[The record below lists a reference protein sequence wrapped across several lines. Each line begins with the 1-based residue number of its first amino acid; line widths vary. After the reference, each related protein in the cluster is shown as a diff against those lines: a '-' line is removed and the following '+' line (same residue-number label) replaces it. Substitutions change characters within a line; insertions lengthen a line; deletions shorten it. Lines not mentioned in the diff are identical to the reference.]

1 MRDKD
6 RLIRAFGK
14 LNMHV
19 TDGIVR
25 ESVSS
30 GGSKPAIPSRHAVV
44 LLCGSDISLTT
55 AFEGLRKMA
64 EENWQ
69 FTAVLS
75 KSAESLLSIDSIK
88 SGFSP
93 KQILK
98 ESDCIDVKR
107 VIDTMDALILPNMTQ
122 NTLAKL
128 SVGIQDELTALITWQ
143 ALVSNKPVAIN
154 TDSVFK
160 GWFDIES
167 NRAMKRV
174 MQNHVAVLKSYGAKL
189 ADKHDYLEILCGS
202 TNGPK
207 VGSMQRAQIGTK
219 SDAKSGAQ
227 KPIQNRIQKNVQYQR
242 QSLKQSLS
250 ITDIADKK
258 LLTEKDIKA
267 LEGVTEIKI
276 GKGQILTPLG
286 RDAAISRGIRIIYQ
300 RQ

>member
-14 LNMHV
+14 LNMQV

-30 GGSKPAIPSRHAVV
+30 GVTTVNAPSRHAVV
-44 LLCGSDISLTT
+44 LLCGSDISLTS

-64 EENWQ
+64 EENWK

-75 KSAESLLSIDSIK
+75 KSAETLLSKDAIQ

-98 ESDCIDVKR
+98 ESEGVDIKR
-107 VIDTMDALILPNMTQ
+107 VIDMMDALIIPNLTQ
-122 NTLAKL
+122 NTLAKVA
-128 SVGIQDELTALITWQ
+128 VGIQDELTTLITWQ
-143 ALVSNKPVAIN
+143 ALVSNKPVAVN

-160 GWFDIES
+160 GWFDIET

-174 MQNHVAVLKSYGAKL
+174 MQNHVAVLKGYGAKL
-189 ADKHDYLEILCGS
+189 ADKHDYLDKVCGS
-202 TNGPK
+202 LRETQRSTG
-207 VGSMQRAQIGTK
+207 GRAQIGTK
-219 SDAKSGAQ
+219 SDTKSGTQ
-227 KPIQNRIQKNVQYQR
+227 KPIHNRNQLKAYGQR
-242 QSLKQSLS
+242 EPLKPSMS
-250 ITDIADKK
+250 IADIADKR

-267 LEGVTEIKI
+267 LEGVAEIKI

-286 RDAAISRGIRIIYQ
+286 RDAAISKGIRIIYQ
-300 RQ
+300 RR

>member
-25 ESVSS
+25 ENVSS
-30 GGSKPAIPSRHAVV
+30 RGSIETVPSRHAVV

-55 AFEGLRKMA
+55 AFEGLREMA
-64 EENWQ
+64 EKNWQ
-69 FTAVLS
+69 FTVVLS
-75 KSAESLLSIDSIK
+75 RSAESLLSIDAIK

-98 ESDCIDVKR
+98 ESECVGVKH
-107 VIDTMDALILPNMTQ
+107 VIDMMDALIIPNLTQ

-160 GWFDIES
+160 GWFDIDG

-189 ADKHDYLEILCGS
+189 ADKHNYLDMLCGS
-202 TNGPK
+202 NN
-207 VGSMQRAQIGTK
+207 RAQIGTK
-219 SDAKSGAQ
+219 SDTKSGTQ
-227 KPIQNRIQKNVQYQR
+227 KPIQNRNQKKYSV
-242 QSLKQSLS
+242 SK
-250 ITDIADKK
+250 T
-258 LLTEKDIKA
+258 TFKA
-267 LEGVTEIKI
+267 VTKH
-276 GKGQILTPLG
+276 
-286 RDAAISRGIRIIYQ
+286 Y
-300 RQ
+300 

>member
-19 TDGIVR
+19 TDGVVR
-25 ESVSS
+25 ENVSS
-30 GGSKPAIPSRHAVV
+30 GGSVETVPSRHAVV

-55 AFEGLRKMA
+55 AFEGLREVA
-64 EENWQ
+64 EKNWQ
-69 FTAVLS
+69 FTVVLS
-75 KSAESLLSIDSIK
+75 KSAESLLSVDAIK

-93 KQILK
+93 RQILK
-98 ESDCIDVKR
+98 ESECVSVKR
-107 VIDTMDALILPNMTQ
+107 VIDMMDALIIPNLTQ

-143 ALVSNKPVAIN
+143 ALVSNKPVVIN

-160 GWFDIES
+160 GWFDIDG

-189 ADKHDYLEILCGS
+189 ADKHNYLEMLCGS
-202 TNGPK
+202 NK
-207 VGSMQRAQIGTK
+207 RAQIGTK
-219 SDAKSGAQ
+219 SDAKLGAQ
-227 KPIQNRIQKNVQYQR
+227 KPIQNRNQKSIQYQR
-242 QSLKQSLS
+242 QPLKQSLN

-267 LEGVTEIKI
+267 LEGVDEIKI